1 MIVPIFQ
8 PGIAPTMI
16 ATGLKVYCQPDE
28 CLVILNRSSGAKRGI
43 VLANGVGLI
52 DADFYNNPE
61 NDGHFRILI
70 FNVSDKV
77 LHIKKGDRIA
87 QAIFQ
92 KFLLADNDTPG
103 SQRVGG
109 IGSTN

>member
-1 MIVPIFQ
+1 MVVPVFR

-28 CLVILNRSSGAKRGI
+28 YLMLLNRSSGAKRGI

-61 NDGHFRILI
+61 NDGHFQILI

-87 QAIFQ
+87 QAVFQ
-92 KFLLADNDTPG
+92 KFLLVDNDIPG
-103 SQRVGG
+103 SQRIGG